1 MLNIL
6 IITISPSNNQL
17 NSQKVYCDM
26 EDLDA
31 IIYKAIPDY
40 RPKDSVT
47 VPLNSGHL
55 ETGETIHG
63 LRYTIS
69 ITNLEP
75 DDIRS

>member
-1 MLNIL
+1 
-6 IITISPSNNQL
+6 
-17 NSQKVYCDM
+17 M

-31 IIYKAIPDY
+31 IIYKAIPGY
-40 RPKDSVT
+40 RPKDSVA